1 MAMSHRIEPESPS
14 SLPPLVRIGEVIAG
28 KYRLD
33 RILGA
38 GGMGVVLGA
47 THLQLD
53 QRIAIKFMSPFL
65 LYNEDGLQR
74 FMQEAR
80 LAARIQCEHVVR
92 VFDVASLEDG
102 TPYIVMEY
110 LEGQDLRVLLQDRG
124 RLPSASAVDYVL
136 QAGEAIA
143 EAHVASIVH
152 RDLKPGNLFCCKRV
166 DGSRLVKVLDFGVSK
181 LLPKADATQ
190 RGLATGPHVIM
201 GSPAYASP
209 EQLREPARVDARTDI
224 WSLGAIL
231 YELVSGKPP
240 FAADTF
246 LELCTR
252 VVKEPP
258 TPLRMVCPDVAPEL
272 AAVVERSLAK
282 SPEGRFQTVAEFA
295 RALAPCARSRS
306 LLSIERIENVIR
318 CSKSRTSVRSASP
331 SLRSGAQD
339 HGDRTLPSQPE
350 RSSGLRTWYRRPLL
364 AIPRWILLAVAVSTA
379 SAVLGAATALLATHR
394 ASPPSARAP
403 TSTVTPTPTPTPS
416 LAPTLAPTP
425 TLTLAPTPEPTVLA
439 PLADPP
445 PAPPAPSVRTDT
457 VGAKKPGPPARRAPE
472 TSQFGGLL

>member
-1 MAMSHRIEPESPS
+1 MAMSYSIEPDSPK
-14 SLPPLVRIGEVIAG
+14 SLPPLVRLGEVIAG

-38 GGMGVVLGA
+38 GGMGVVVGA

-53 QRIAIKFMSPFL
+53 KRIAIKFMSPLL

-102 TPYIVMEY
+102 TPYIVMEQ
-110 LEGQDLRVLLQDRG
+110 LEGEDLRVLLQHRG
-124 RLPSASAVDYVL
+124 RLPPASAVDYVL

-143 EAHVASIVH
+143 EAHIAGIVH
-152 RDLKPGNLFCCKRV
+152 RDLKPGNLFCCKRM

-181 LLPKADATQ
+181 LLPRADVAQ
-190 RGLATGPHVIM
+190 PPGPSTGPHVVM

-209 EQLREPARVDARTDI
+209 EQLREPGKVDPRTDI

-240 FAADTF
+240 FAGDTF

-252 VVKEPP
+252 VSNEPP
-258 TPLRMVCPDVAPEL
+258 TPLRVACPEAPPEL
-272 AAVVERSLAK
+272 AAIVERSLAK
-282 SPEGRFQTVAEFA
+282 NADDRFRTVADFA
-295 RALAPCARSRS
+295 RALAPCAPSRS
-306 LLSIERIENVIR
+306 LLSIERIENIIR
-318 CSKSRTSVRSASP
+318 CSTARTGGGSSSP
-331 SLRSGAQD
+331 SSRSRDEARCE
-339 HGDRTLPSQPE
+339 RTLPSQPE
-350 RSSGLRTWYRRPLL
+350 PPLHHGSKQPPLRGVPKWVVWVVT
-364 AIPRWILLAVAVSTA
+364 VS
-379 SAVLGAATALLATHR
+379 AATAGLGGGIALLATHR
-394 ASPPSARAP
+394 ASAPASPAPAPAPASALASAPAPEPAVLAPVAAPPSASP
-403 TSTVTPTPTPTPS
+403 PS
-416 LAPTLAPTP
+416 SIGTA
-425 TLTLAPTPEPTVLA
+425 
-439 PLADPP
+439 
-445 PAPPAPSVRTDT
+445 
-457 VGAKKPGPPARRAPE
+457 GAKKSRPPSRRAPD